1 MDQIDTELNEL
12 VAKGKSQGYLTYD
25 EVNEYLPDE
34 AVTPEKLDNL
44 LMALDELG
52 IELVTE
58 PPAEPLCV
66 ADDAASESARDFDAV
81 ASDDRRAAEIDRPL
95 SAEQLPKLSDD
106 PVRMYLSQMAIIPLL
121 TREEEISLAKK
132 IEVTRKRFRRSVL
145 GCNFAMQGTIETLEK
160 VYKGIL
166 PFDRTIKVSLTE
178 RLTKEQIMAR
188 MPHNLA
194 TLKQLLAANKEDFR
208 KLLSRKTP
216 RAEWIEAR
224 RRFCRRRRKALTLVE
239 ELSLRTRRVQQMV
252 KQMNEVS
259 RRMDFLRARIHEL
272 KNQSGAKDQL
282 GLCRKE
288 LHDLLLLAQESP
300 RSLRIRRETMGQQ
313 FQDFEQVKRQLS
325 SGNLRL
331 VVSIAKKYRNRGL
344 SFLDLIQEGNT
355 GLMRAVDKYEYR
367 RGYKFSTYATWWIR
381 QAITRAIADQART
394 IRIPVHM
401 IDVLSRLRNVSK
413 RLQQEM
419 GREPTTEEIARSADM
434 PIEEVRRVLNIG
446 RHPVSLD
453 RPVGESEDSSFGE
466 FIEDGGTESP
476 IVSASH
482 GMLRQK
488 VEGLLKTL
496 TFREREIVRLR
507 YGLGDG
513 YTYTLEE
520 VGRIFKITR
529 ERVRQIE
536 AKALRKLQHPVRSKQ
551 LEGFLGAAVG
561 QCAAVPQSA

>member
-1 MDQIDTELNEL
+1 MELSDKELNEL
-12 VAKGKSQGYLTYD
+12 VAKGKAQGYLTYD
-25 EVNEYLPDE
+25 EVNDYLPDE

-44 LMALDELG
+44 LTALDELG

-58 PPAEPLCV
+58 PPAEALGL
-66 ADDAASESARDFDAV
+66 AKDDAGDAADFDAV
-81 ASDDRRAAEIDRPL
+81 SRDDGRAVDSEPMFT
-95 SAEQLPKLSDD
+95 AEQLPKLSDD
-106 PVRMYLSQMAIIPLL
+106 PVRMYLSQMAVIPLL

-145 GCNFAMQGTIETLEK
+145 GCNFAMLGTIDTLEK
-160 VYKGIL
+160 VFKGTL

-188 MPHNLA
+188 MPHNLK
-194 TLKQLLAANKEDFR
+194 TLRHLLGANKEDFR
-208 KLLSRKTP
+208 KLVSRKTP
-216 RAEWIEAR
+216 RGEWLEAR
-224 RRFCRRRRKALTLVE
+224 KRFCRRRRKALTLVE

-252 KQMNEVS
+252 KQMNEMS

-272 KNQSGAKDQL
+272 RTIPSAKEQL
-282 GLCRKE
+282 AACRKE
-288 LHDLLLLAQESP
+288 LRDLMVLAQESP
-300 RSLRIRRETMGQQ
+300 RSLHIRRETMMTQ

-413 RLQQEM
+413 RLLQEM
-419 GREPTTEEIARSADM
+419 GREPTTEETARAADM

-466 FIEDGGTESP
+466 FIEDGSTESP
-476 IVSASH
+476 IISATH

-507 YGLGDG
+507 YGLCDG

-551 LEGFLGAAVG
+551 LEGFLGAPSG
-561 QCAAVPQSA
+561 EPAASIAPAA

>member
-1 MDQIDTELNEL
+1 MELSDKELNEL
-12 VAKGKSQGYLTYD
+12 VAKGKAQGYLTYD
-25 EVNEYLPDE
+25 EVNDYLPDE

-44 LMALDELG
+44 LTALDELG

-58 PPAEPLCV
+58 PPAESLGL
-66 ADDAASESARDFDAV
+66 AKEDGGDAADFDAV
-81 ASDDRRAAEIDRPL
+81 SRDDGRAVDSEPMFT
-95 SAEQLPKLSDD
+95 AEQLPKLSDD
-106 PVRMYLSQMAIIPLL
+106 PVRMYLSQMAVIPLL

-145 GCNFAMQGTIETLEK
+145 GCNFAMLGTIDTLEK
-160 VYKGIL
+160 VFKGTL

-188 MPHNLA
+188 MPHNLK
-194 TLKQLLAANKEDFR
+194 TLRHLLGANKEDFR
-208 KLLSRKTP
+208 KLVSRKTP
-216 RAEWIEAR
+216 RGEWLEAR
-224 RRFCRRRRKALTLVE
+224 KRFCRRRRKALTLVE

-252 KQMNEVS
+252 RQMNEMS

-272 KNQSGAKDQL
+272 RKIPSAKEQL
-282 GLCRKE
+282 AACRKE
-288 LHDLLLLAQESP
+288 LRDLMVLAQESP
-300 RSLRIRRETMGQQ
+300 RSLRIRRETMMTQ

-413 RLQQEM
+413 RLLQEM
-419 GREPTTEEIARSADM
+419 GREPTTEETARAADM

-466 FIEDGGTESP
+466 FIEDGSTESP
-476 IVSASH
+476 IISATH

-507 YGLGDG
+507 YGLCDG

-551 LEGFLGAAVG
+551 LEGFLGAPSG
-561 QCAAVPQSA
+561 EPAASIAPAA